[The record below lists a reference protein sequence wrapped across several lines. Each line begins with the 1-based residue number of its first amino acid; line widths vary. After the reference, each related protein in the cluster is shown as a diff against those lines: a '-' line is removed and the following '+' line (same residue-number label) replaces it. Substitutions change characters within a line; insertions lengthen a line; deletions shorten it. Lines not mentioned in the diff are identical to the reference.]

1 MSVSR
6 SCTGVADF
14 RPVVK
19 TYQQVW
25 AIRFI
30 QGFFEASTFSGT
42 HYLLGC
48 WYKDEELGKRTA
60 VFTSAAQF
68 GTLFSG
74 VMQGGIIS
82 TLAGKSGLTGWQWLF
97 VIDFCS
103 ELLPGCTSAMTD
115 ALSYKCVFIGL

>member
-1 MSVSR
+1 MW
-6 SCTGVADF
+6 GVLTIALACAYHRVTRQEADLAS
-14 RPVVK
+14 VVK

-97 VIDFCS
+97 IIDFCS
-103 ELLPGCTSAMTD
+103 ELEFNPRD
-115 ALSYKCVFIGL
+115 Y